1 MLATKNE
8 KIVAVQNEIC
18 LSHCGVS
25 PLSVPGFDAQLRIL
39 TLQRDEGVQ
48 MFAASDVS
56 KCQARFREA
65 GAKLFHT
72 APENI
77 SYIDNVAHGLNII
90 ALGFPWQK
98 GDTILVYDREYP
110 SNVHPWQRP
119 GTDFS
124 LKVKFVQGT
133 TLEGDR
139 AHKLPI
145 EAFEE
150 AIDSSTRVI
159 AVSHVQFMSG
169 YTIDLEKLGALCKRR
184 GLLLIVD
191 AAQSAGCLPIT
202 PEKWGAD
209 VVASSGWKWLLGP
222 LGSGIMY
229 TSPRIR
235 AEMSPGLFGPDQ
247 RREERYED
255 LAFTVLTD
263 GRKFEPSSL
272 PKAQV
277 AGLAGSIQAI
287 VDGGRAED
295 VWLEIKRLQ
304 GVLLEQL
311 DRSHLKQV
319 PLEES
324 ERSGILSFISSV
336 DPALIVS
343 ALKVEG
349 VILPAPRGDYLRLAP
364 HFFLTDDKVVEAAE
378 KINRVVNKLALY
390 GVR

>member
-1 MLATKNE
+1 MLVSKNE
-8 KIVAVQNEIC
+8 KIVAIRNEIP

-25 PLSVPGFDAQLRIL
+25 PLSVPGFEAQLRIL
-39 TLQRDEGVQ
+39 TLQRDEGVK

-56 KCQARFREA
+56 NCQTRFRKA
-65 GAKLFHT
+65 GARLFHT

-77 SYIDNVAHGLNII
+77 SYIDNVAHGLNLFV
-90 ALGFPWQK
+90 LGFPWQK
-98 GDTILVYDREYP
+98 GDSILVYDREYP

-119 GTDFS
+119 GADFP

-145 EAFEE
+145 EAFEK
-150 AIDSSTRVI
+150 AIDSSTRAI

-169 YTIDLEKLGALCKRR
+169 YTIDIEQLGALCKHR

-209 VVASSGWKWLLGP
+209 VVVSSGWKWLLGP

-255 LAFTVLTD
+255 LGFTALAD

-277 AGLAGSIQAI
+277 AGLAGSIEAI
-287 VDGGRAED
+287 VDSGEAED
-295 VWLEIKRLQ
+295 VWHEIKRLQ
-304 GVLLEQL
+304 GLLLEKL
-311 DRSHLKQV
+311 DGRHLKQV

-324 ERSGILSFISSV
+324 ERSGILSFVSSV

-343 ALKVEG
+343 ALKAEG

-378 KINRVVNKLALY
+378 KINCVINTLASHS
-390 GVR
+390 VR

>member
-1 MLATKNE
+1 
-8 KIVAVQNEIC
+8 
-18 LSHCGVS
+18 
-25 PLSVPGFDAQLRIL
+25 
-39 TLQRDEGVQ
+39 
-48 MFAASDVS
+48 
-56 KCQARFREA
+56 
-65 GAKLFHT
+65 
-72 APENI
+72 
-77 SYIDNVAHGLNII
+77 
-90 ALGFPWQK
+90 
-98 GDTILVYDREYP
+98 
-110 SNVHPWQRP
+110 
-119 GTDFS
+119 
-124 LKVKFVQGT
+124 VKFVTGT

-324 ERSGILSFISSV
+324 ERSGILSSISSV